1 MTDITTQTARAAQGD
16 NPARPAINAPT
27 NATFKITDTK
37 LYVSVVTL
45 STENDK
51 TLLEQL
57 KTGFKRTIK
66 WNKYRSEMTNQTKTN
81 YLNYLIDPTFTKVN
95 RLFVLSFE
103 NEEDRTSFS
112 KYYVPKVEI
121 KDFNVLIDGKSFFD
135 VPVKNKEEAYE
146 KIMSISKNNDY
157 TTGNLLDYEYFSKYY
172 KLIAIDLS
180 KQIELE
186 NPDLK
191 QQINFIGR
199 LEREGGATMF
209 FIIEKS
215 EETTFEFSQN
225 AATVVWFWLRIKMET
240 QKIVNLLG
248 DANNE
253 SSKFATRKWY
263 VINDQNNTDYGEGN
277 EDSTTVKFETKVIKS
292 NLCDYSDAYVLVTGN
307 ITATSG
313 DANDRV
319 AFKYCAPFTK
329 CITHINDELV
339 DNVDDL
345 DIIMPMYNL
354 IEYSDNYSDT
364 SGSLWQFKRDELPVK
379 DGNPNNVSTANST
392 SFKYKSSFIRVTTVV
407 GRIEYL
413 KT

>member
-1 MTDITTQTARAAQGD
+1 MSLINCEINLILLWSENCVLTSKATREAAPDANRAVAAID
-16 NPARPAINAPT
+16 NLS
-27 NATFKITDTK
+27 NATFQITDTK
-37 LYVSVVTL
+37 MYVPVVTL
-45 STENDK
+45 STENEK
-51 TLLEQL
+51 RLLEQL
-57 KTGFKRTIK
+57 RTGFKRTIK
-66 WNKYRSEMTNQTKTN
+66 WNKYRSEMTNQTKN
-81 YLNYLIDPTFTKVN
+81 NNLNYLIDPTFTKVN

-103 NEEDRTSFS
+103 NENDRTSFS
-112 KYYVPKVEI
+112 KYYVPNVQI

-135 VPVKNKEEAYE
+135 MPIKNEEETYE
-146 KIMSISKNNDY
+146 QIIEMGRNNDY
-157 TTGNLLDYEYFSKYY
+157 TTGNLLDYEYFSKHY

-199 LEREGGATMF
+199 LERNEGATMF

-277 EDSTTVKFETKVIKS
+277 EDSTTIKFETKVIKS
-292 NLCDYSDAYVLVTGN
+292 SLSDYSDAYILVTGN
-307 ITATSG
+307 IATTCG
-313 DANDRV
+313 NANTKV
-319 AFKYCAPFTK
+319 AFKSCAPFTK
-329 CITHINDELV
+329 CVTHINDEHV
-339 DNVDDL
+339 DGAHNL
-345 DIIMPMYNL
+345 DITMPMYNL
-354 IEYSDNYSDT
+354 IECSDN
-364 SGSLWQFKRDELPVK
+364 
-379 DGNPNNVSTANST
+379 
-392 SFKYKSSFIRVTTVV
+392 
-407 GRIEYL
+407 
-413 KT
+413 